1 MNANRTIYLIHQS
14 RELAKAWRE
23 LTDVQ
28 KREVL
33 KECETA
39 EEDEVEII
47 ISEVVEGQRRLF

>member
-1 MNANRTIYLIHQS
+1 MNPNRTIYLIHQS
-14 RELAKAWRE
+14 RELTKAWRE
-23 LTDVQ
+23 LTDLQ

>member
-1 MNANRTIYLIHQS
+1 MTPNQTIYLIHQS
-14 RELAKAWRE
+14 RELTKAWRE
-23 LTDVQ
+23 LTDLQ

-39 EEDEVEII
+39 DESELEMI